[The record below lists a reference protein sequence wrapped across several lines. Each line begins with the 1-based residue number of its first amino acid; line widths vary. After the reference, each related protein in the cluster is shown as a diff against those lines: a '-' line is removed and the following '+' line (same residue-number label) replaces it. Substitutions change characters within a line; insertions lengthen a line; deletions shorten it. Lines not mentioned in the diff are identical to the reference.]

1 MIVNNKQLIYASCMT
16 ESTENPTGADEVG
29 HTHADVSG
37 GALRA
42 SVFGAMDG
50 LVTNIALVA
59 GVGAAGAPPRFI
71 VVTGLAGLVA
81 GAFSMAMGE
90 YTSVRTQNEQ
100 VDREWLKEAEEIR
113 ENAEAEE
120 RELAAMFAS
129 MGMTRPTAALA
140 ANDIHRDPELAALV
154 HVTQELGLDPREKP
168 SPWVAAS
175 SSFVTFSLGA
185 IVPLLSFLLG
195 FTSLALSLTI
205 GGIGLFVAG
214 GLASLATTVSWWFS
228 GLRQLA
234 FGALAASATYA
245 VGLALGVGVVG

>member
-1 MIVNNKQLIYASCMT
+1 
-16 ESTENPTGADEVG
+16 VG
-29 HTHADVSG
+29 HAHADVSG

-59 GVGAAGAPPRFI
+59 GVGAAGAPPRYI
-71 VVTGLAGLVA
+71 VLTGLAGLVA

-90 YTSVRTQNEQ
+90 YTSIKTQNEQ
-100 VDREWLKEAEEIR
+100 VDREWHKEADEIR
-113 ENAEAEE
+113 ENGAAEE

-129 MGMTRPTAALA
+129 MGTSKPTASA
-140 ANDIHRDPELAALV
+140 AARDIHRDPEQAALV

-168 SPWVAAS
+168 SPWVAAT

-195 FTSLALSLTI
+195 FTSLALALGI
-205 GGIGLFVAG
+205 GGLGLFVAG

-234 FGALAASATYA
+234 FGALAAGATYG
-245 VGLALGVGVVG
+245 VGLVLGVGVVG

>member
-1 MIVNNKQLIYASCMT
+1 MSEAIITPSGPA
-16 ESTENPTGADEVG
+16 EVG

-59 GVGAAGAPPRFI
+59 GVGAAGATPHFI
-71 VVTGLAGLVA
+71 VLTGLAGLVA

-90 YTSVRTQNEQ
+90 YTSIRTQNEQ
-100 VDREWLKEAEEIR
+100 VDREWAKEAEEI
-113 ENAEAEE
+113 NDNSAFEE
-120 RELAAMFAS
+120 RELAAMFTS
-129 MGMTRPTAALA
+129 MGMRETTAAA
-140 ANDIHRDPELAALV
+140 AAHDVHRDPEHAALV

-168 SPWVAAS
+168 SPWVAAI

-185 IVPLLSFLLG
+185 VIPLLPFLLG
-195 FTSLALSLTI
+195 FTSLVASLAI
-205 GGIGLFVAG
+205 GGVGLFIAG
-214 GLASLATTVSWWFS
+214 ALASLATVASWWLS

-234 FGALAASATYA
+234 FGALAAGATYA
-245 VGLALGVGVVG
+245 VGLALGVGVTG

>member
-1 MIVNNKQLIYASCMT
+1 MSEAIITPSGPA
-16 ESTENPTGADEVG
+16 EIG

-59 GVGAAGAPPRFI
+59 GVGAAGAAPRFI
-71 VVTGLAGLVA
+71 ILTGLAGLVA

-100 VDREWLKEAEEIR
+100 VDREWAKEAEEIR
-113 ENAEAEE
+113 DNSAFEE
-120 RELAAMFAS
+120 RELAAMFTT
-129 MGMTRPTAALA
+129 MGMRETTAAA
-140 ANDIHRDPELAALV
+140 AAHDVHRDPEHAALV

-168 SPWVAAS
+168 SPWVAAI

-185 IVPLLSFLLG
+185 IIPLLPFLLG
-195 FTSLALSLTI
+195 FTSLVAALAI
-205 GGIGLFVAG
+205 GGVGLFIAG
-214 GLASLATTVSWWFS
+214 ALASLATVATWWGS

-245 VGLALGVGVVG
+245 VGLAMGVGVTG